1 MKDCTESGMI
11 MPSADDLF
19 GPDINTEHNS
29 LIWVHVGSYTPLL
42 ALDSEVTKIQ
52 NECGFIFFPDT

>member
-1 MKDCTESGMI
+1 MI